1 MMELYFALKVVELLA
16 ALACGAIAFVCVV
29 AAALWKR

>member
-1 MMELYFALKVVELLA
+1 MMELYAFIKCVEMLA
-16 ALACGAIAFVCVV
+16 ALACGAIAFVCVA

>member
-1 MMELYFALKVVELLA
+1 MMELYAIIKGVEMLA
-16 ALACGAIAFVCVV
+16 ALACGAIVFVCVV

>member
-1 MMELYFALKVVELLA
+1 MMELYFTLKTVEMLA
-16 ALACGAIAFVCVV
+16 ALACGAIAFVCAV